1 MTIDLEKIIQFKSK
15 IQLEQLYNI
24 FVSVMIAVILVLA
37 VIALFRPISIQQ
49 YRNVAQLAM
58 QQSYPETQEMAETL
72 QQQKQIKVGSY
83 LKLMHAYQMESVR
96 AHQLPAL
103 PEEQPQ

>member
-15 IQLEQLYNI
+15 IQLEQVYNI
-24 FVSVMIAVILVLA
+24 FVSMMIAIILILA
-37 VIALFRPISIQQ
+37 VIALCRPISVQQ
-49 YRNVAQLAM
+49 YQNVSNLAV
-58 QQSYPETQEMAETL
+58 QQSYPETQEMAVL
-72 QQQKQIKVGSY
+72 LKQQDKIRMAAY

-103 PEEQPQ
+103 AEEQP

>member
-15 IQLEQLYNI
+15 IQLEQVYNI
-24 FVSVMIAVILVLA
+24 FVSMMIAIILILA
-37 VIALFRPISIQQ
+37 VIALCRPISVQQ
-49 YRNVAQLAM
+49 YQNVSNLAV
-58 QQSYPETQEMAETL
+58 QQSYPETQEMAEL
-72 QQQKQIKVGSY
+72 LKQQDKIRMAAY

-103 PEEQPQ
+103 AEEQP